1 MGGDAGSRTPLR
13 FEISPQTSNK
23 QCGYRHTHEEEV
35 ISNATPPLTG
45 YSYALIASL
54 GDNVL
59 QVDGSIA

>member
-13 FEISPQTSNK
+13 FEIAANNNK